1 MSVSFDSMLS
11 SIALQ
16 ITEWRGKDG
25 TEALLD
31 AHPGGKAMI
40 KHTLSASEWQESLV
54 GLILT
59 PPNHC
64 HVV

>member
-1 MSVSFDSMLS
+1 M
-11 SIALQ
+11 ALQ

-40 KHTLSASEWQESLV
+40 KHTLSASEWQESSV
-54 GLILT
+54 T
-59 PPNHC
+59 
-64 HVV
+64 